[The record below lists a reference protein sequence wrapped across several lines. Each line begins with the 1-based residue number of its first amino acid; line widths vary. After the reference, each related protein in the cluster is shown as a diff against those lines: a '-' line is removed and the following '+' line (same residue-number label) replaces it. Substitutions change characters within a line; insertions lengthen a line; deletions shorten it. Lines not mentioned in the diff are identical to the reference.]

1 VQIGADMRVLL
12 IEDDL
17 HLCEILTFELERE
30 NFIVDVCNDGEEGL
44 YYILQEIHDIILLDQ
59 MLPSMN
65 GMQILETIRKKKIQ
79 TPVIFVTAL
88 GESADKIK
96 GLNLGADDYIV
107 KPFDTGE
114 LLARIRS
121 ILRRPPVMAN
131 TQVLSYEDI
140 RYYPAEK
147 KLEHNG
153 TVHILAKK
161 EGELLELFMISPEK
175 VLNRQ
180 QIISKVWGP
189 TSEIED
195 GNLDNYIYLLRRKLA
210 SINSILQISTIRGV
224 GYCLVKRS

>member
-1 VQIGADMRVLL
+1 MRVLL